1 MKNLLNSLLL
11 IVSLGTIA
19 FGQISGVTSPSLVF
33 AQQYG
38 PSPSHSILIDKYV
51 GKPENGKIK
60 YVDNL
65 SVSDYKFLPNNDVYF
80 QIKVKN
86 TSNEKLHSI
95 TVRDYLPEFINA
107 IEGPGEFDHNNH
119 RITISAGDFN
129 ANEEKIYII
138 KTRIFN
144 QDQLPSDKGLFCV
157 VNKAE
162 AYNDKAYSIDQSNFC
177 FEKQVGTTS
186 STPKAGP
193 EMNVLILS
201 FASLMAVAG
210 FKLRKME

>member
-1 MKNLLNSLLL
+1 MKNLLNNLLL
-11 IVSLGTIA
+11 IISLGIIA
-19 FGQISGVTSPSLVF
+19 LGQLFGISSPSLVF
-33 AQQYG
+33 ANQYG
-38 PSPSHSILIDKYV
+38 PSPSHSILVDKLV
-51 GKPENGKIK
+51 GKPENNTIK

-86 TSNEKLHSI
+86 TSNEKLYNV
-95 TVRDYLPEFINA
+95 TVRDYLPEFIDA
-107 IEGPGEFDHNNH
+107 IEGPGDFDHNNH
-119 RITISAGDFN
+119 RISINAGDFN
-129 ANEEKIYII
+129 ANEEKIYIL

-162 AYNDKAYSIDQSNFC
+162 AYNDKAYSIDQANFC

-201 FASLMAVAG
+201 FAGLMAIAG
-210 FKLRKME
+210 LKLRKIE